1 MELLWPLFN
10 VVTLEQ
16 RQRLQPDFPFSPTL
30 NWRLSFLVFS
40 FVMITALQ
48 TRGLLRVII
57 GIMET
62 SRRCLI
68 ELSFT
73 FSFVWDWRVLQLWRL
88 NVIAIISALTL
99 QEVPTYKGHIQ
110 AGNGPSSSETRL
122 PSVSH

>member
-1 MELLWPLFN
+1 
-10 VVTLEQ
+10 
-16 RQRLQPDFPFSPTL
+16 
-30 NWRLSFLVFS
+30 
-40 FVMITALQ
+40 MITALQ

-73 FSFVWDWRVLQLWRL
+73 FSFVWDRRVLQLWRL